1 MKNGKIY
8 FEFLIGSYKY
18 TQRTTHVFY
27 LNKTYIKYY
36 YCLYE
41 YISIYIDIF
50 INKHIIR
57 MDIIN

>member
-1 MKNGKIY
+1 M
-8 FEFLIGSYKY
+8 
-18 TQRTTHVFY
+18 HVFY

-50 INKHIIR
+50 MNKHIMR
-57 MDIIN
+57 MDSIN